1 VRTLDNDYNLNYIKK
16 RVNEEID
23 KKLKLYNVDFYS
35 DEYLKFSSEIIHTEV
50 MKSIGT
56 ILDGEKTITN
66 KLILDSID
74 KILKPYKL
82 LSEVLQTS
90 KKKNYLI
97 LSDESFGHFL
107 NIIDMIIE
115 DYHNGKSAS

>member
-1 VRTLDNDYNLNYIKK
+1 MPNKFNIAYSNISERDTGRQSGLMMLERAFFIEVRTLDNDYNLNYIKK

-56 ILDGEKTITN
+56 ILD
-66 KLILDSID
+66 
-74 KILKPYKL
+74 
-82 LSEVLQTS
+82 
-90 KKKNYLI
+90 KKNNY
-97 LSDESFGHFL
+97 
-107 NIIDMIIE
+107 
-115 DYHNGKSAS
+115 K